1 VRVAVTGATGV
12 IGRSA
17 VPALI
22 AAGHDVVGLART
34 DAKAAW
40 LESVGAKP
48 ASADIF
54 SVEDLTAVF
63 TGCDAVINL
72 ATSIPSGYAAAL
84 PRRWRA
90 NDRLRTEG
98 SRCVLEAARTAGV
111 RRVLQESI
119 SFLYADGGDDWITES
134 SPIDIT
140 AATEPASVAES
151 QMQDFQC
158 CSRTS
163 VVLRFGNIVGDD
175 PMTEWRLRGARQGRP
190 IGMGSPDGWAH
201 VIHTDDLGPAVVAAL
216 EVTSGIYNVGAEPVL
231 RRDLVQGFA
240 NAAERL
246 TAEFMGPVMR
256 RLAGP
261 RAEPLTRSLRV
272 SSQALTDATGWTPL
286 RPTFDAAWLEAVA
299 PVPS

>member
-1 VRVAVTGATGV
+1 MRVAVTGGTGV

-17 VPALI
+17 VPALV
-22 AAGHDVVGLART
+22 AAGHDVVALART
-34 DAKAAW
+34 DAKALW

-48 ASADIF
+48 VSADIF
-54 SVEDLTAVF
+54 SVPDLTAAF
-63 TGCDAVINL
+63 TGCDAVVNL

-84 PRRWRA
+84 ARSWRA

-98 SRCVLEAARTAGV
+98 SRCILEAARTAGV

-119 SFLYADGGDDWITES
+119 SFLYADGGDDVITES
-134 SPIDIT
+134 SPLDIT

-158 CSRTS
+158 CSRVS

-175 PMTEWRLRGARQGRP
+175 PMTRWRLRGARQGRP
-190 IGMGSPDGWAH
+190 IGMGRPDGWAH

-216 EVTSGIYNVGAEPVL
+216 GVASGIYNVGADPVL

-240 NAAERL
+240 DAAERP
-246 TAEFMGPVMR
+246 TAEFMGPLMR

-272 SSQALTDATGWTPL
+272 SSQALNDATGWAPM
-286 RPTFDAAWLEAVA
+286 RPTFEAGWLEAAALVL
-299 PVPS
+299 S